1 MNDET
6 TSDEQPEAAET
17 AVQVSETETDAPV
30 QEADAADGFEEGVAH
45 GAPRL
50 VETGGL
56 IIDIDGFEGPLDVL
70 LALARNQKVDL
81 TKIAILPLAEQY
93 LDFINEA
100 RRLEL
105 DLAADYLVMAAW
117 LAFLK
122 SKLLLPPPEE
132 EEGPSGEELAAR
144 LAFQL
149 QRLEGMRNASAELMK
164 RKRMGVHVFQRGAPE
179 GIRVSTTSVYTGTLY
194 DLLKAYSDERIR
206 VNKPT
211 KMTIKR
217 QPIFAIE
224 AARKRLEQMLG
235 VMIDWGSLEAY
246 LPEEFVSG
254 KERRTALAST
264 LSATLEL
271 VRDGHLEVQQ
281 GDPFA
286 PVYVRKRDMP
296 RDDAPAAPQ
305 ENE

>member
-6 TSDEQPEAAET
+6 TSDEQPEAAEN

-30 QEADAADGFEEGVAH
+30 READAADGFEEGVAH